1 MEVIKKNDMKLIF
14 TIYVGEAKDENGN
27 LLCELR
33 TTQHYSPVIV
43 FPDGDMVIMNWTDIY
58 DIAKAKRNENSE
70 VQNESNKDTNN

>member
-43 FPDGDMVIMNWTDIY
+43 FPDGDMVIMN
-58 DIAKAKRNENSE
+58 
-70 VQNESNKDTNN
+70 